1 MTSTS
6 AVFSS
11 LGAADLRE
19 VIFAIVRSEPAAAD
33 VALQALQQHRD
44 ADAEGAGD
52 RSRRQSGSDLEIAA
66 IQRSEIAAPAL
77 QSSGK
82 AHLHGHIN
90 RHEFKVHNYKYVA
103 RCLVCSPLA
112 TPLPPPLL
120 LNHRPLATPYR
131 TGTQVSDVVWP
142 LQEAAQGGYSPG
154 TAVQVL
160 PRQRARPLRA
170 IPPHLRE
177 VPEEGGSWQVQA
189 VQKHARRCRQ
199 ARNQRCYR
207 SGQQF
212 RR

>member
-19 VIFAIVRSEPAAAD
+19 VIFAIMRSEPAAAD
-33 VALQALQQHRD
+33 VALQVLQQCRD

-66 IQRSEIAAPAL
+66 VQRSEIAAPAL

-103 RCLVCSPLA
+103 RCLVCSPPA
-112 TPLPPPLL
+112 TPSPPAPSLAQ
-120 LNHRPLATPYR
+120 LNHCPFATSHR
-131 TGTQVSDVVWP
+131 TGTQVPDVVWP

-199 ARNQRCYR
+199 ARNQRR
-207 SGQQF
+207 
-212 RR
+212 